1 MRDSNPRIP
10 KDGLGFFAE
19 PEGIE
24 PPYPVG
30 YPAFSKRDYYRSS
43 MAPCQIS
50 YSFAHLDG
58 LPPLFNLSS
67 ILKIPTP
74 EGSELAGTR

>member
-1 MRDSNPRIP
+1 MNKADGEDIGLFRRKMRESNPRILL
-10 KDGLGFFAE
+10 DGLGLNTAE

-43 MAPCQIS
+43 MAPI
-50 YSFAHLDG
+50 F
-58 LPPLFNLSS
+58 
-67 ILKIPTP
+67 
-74 EGSELAGTR
+74 